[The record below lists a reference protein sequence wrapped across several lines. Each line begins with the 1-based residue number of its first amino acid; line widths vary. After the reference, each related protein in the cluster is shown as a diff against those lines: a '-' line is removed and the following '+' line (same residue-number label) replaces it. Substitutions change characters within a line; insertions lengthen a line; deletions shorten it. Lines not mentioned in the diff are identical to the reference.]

1 MWVSI
6 PMLVLALIP
15 IALLFLAAVAIT
27 ASALLAG
34 RVPSGAA
41 YARVSG
47 GRERERAVPVTAASA
62 RCLLQNVLPQSVK

>member
-15 IALLFLAAVAIT
+15 IALLFLAAIAIT
-27 ASALLAG
+27 VGELLAG

-41 YARVSG
+41 YTTVSG

-62 RCLLQNVLPQSVK
+62 RS